1 MSFDA
6 RSGQAQYER
15 QQRRITA
22 RRARNEELRKR
33 FLDAKQRTLGVD
45 IAGLDAQVKE
55 KKERIEAEK
64 LADKMYAEQ
73 QRQIRDLIELN
84 IIKENADSQATA
96 LQVAAAQ
103 RAQRDPTLRREW
115 HLNNPNALKSELPPR
130 TGDHDSRLGP
140 SSIQVFDGEDLKKG
154 DRVRMQQLQMRDW
167 TAQILAE
174 KRAKQEAEKEANQA
188 EATMINQIVSLGNE
202 IEAKEADDRLVES
215 MVNARTNLQLAEDKR
230 HRDATLRQSEQD
242 RAASE
247 VTNLTNSAWLNEHR
261 AEGLNRMGKPRRDQ
275 WKGMS
280 TDEIAQIYASQ
291 QRQIEAKHERKLE
304 ELARDREYSE
314 YQRSVLNATQEMS
327 RRELEEEEFRT
338 KQIRMDQ
345 ARQIVEKRVRDE
357 IARKDRIGSITD
369 DFFKGFGSSHR

>member
-130 TGDHDSRLGP
+130 TGDHDSRLG
-140 SSIQVFDGEDLKKG
+140 I
-154 DRVRMQQLQMRDW
+154 
-167 TAQILAE
+167 
-174 KRAKQEAEKEANQA
+174 
-188 EATMINQIVSLGNE
+188 
-202 IEAKEADDRLVES
+202 S
-215 MVNARTNLQLAEDKR
+215 MNPQ
-230 HRDATLRQSEQD
+230 
-242 RAASE
+242 
-247 VTNLTNSAWLNEHR
+247 
-261 AEGLNRMGKPRRDQ
+261 
-275 WKGMS
+275 
-280 TDEIAQIYASQ
+280 
-291 QRQIEAKHERKLE
+291 
-304 ELARDREYSE
+304 
-314 YQRSVLNATQEMS
+314 
-327 RRELEEEEFRT
+327 F
-338 KQIRMDQ
+338 
-345 ARQIVEKRVRDE
+345 
-357 IARKDRIGSITD
+357 
-369 DFFKGFGSSHR
+369 